1 MADTFADRLA
11 QACTKYQI
19 PNPLTAEET
28 AVFYYPEDAVVHL
41 EGEFTVRQLQALCE
55 AMQHATR

>member
-1 MADTFADRLA
+1 MPGVARNASRMA
-11 QACTKYQI
+11 
-19 PNPLTAEET
+19 LTAEET